1 MKIRL
6 IRNATTLV
14 EYAGKRFLID
24 PVLGAKG
31 SFRVFGDSLRKD
43 MKNPIVDLPI
53 SAEEIVDVDAVVITH
68 MHLDHFDPA
77 AKDMIPKD
85 KKIYVENEDAVKELE
100 GSGFLDV
107 EILGKDSRFHE
118 IKLIRTPGQ
127 HGRGEVLQVIG
138 DVCGVIFSHPKE
150 KTLYV
155 VGDSVWYDGIDE
167 IIKTHQ
173 PEVIVVNGGGNVLMG
188 EMLVMGKEDILKV
201 HKVKP
206 NATIISIH
214 MEAMNHWTLSREE
227 LRSFAEEN
235 GFIGSLLVPEDGEE
249 YQFQ

>member
-24 PVLGAKG
+24 PVLGGKG
-31 SFRVFGDSLRKD
+31 SFRAFGDSLRKD

-53 SAEEIVDVDAVVITH
+53 SAEEIIDVDAVVITH

-77 AKDMIPKD
+77 AKDLIPKD
-85 KKIYVENEDAVKELE
+85 KKIYVENEDALKEME

-107 EILGKDSRFHE
+107 EILGKGSEFHE

-138 DVCGVIFSHPKE
+138 DVCGVIFSHPAE

-155 VGDSVWYDGIDE
+155 VGDSVWYDGVDE

-201 HKVKP
+201 HKSKP
-206 NATIISIH
+206 DAMIISVH

-235 GFIGSLLVPEDGEE
+235 GFIRSLLIPEDGEE
-249 YQFQ
+249 IQI